1 MPSLVVVTIQSALLK
16 AAANITAQTLSQWG
30 AETHLEMDWT
40 RVIEF
45 AVFGLIS
52 APLVSYWQQALEETF
67 PTQNGPID
75 SNPHAQTPT
84 QKTTQQYRVNWTNI
98 ILKLALDQ
106 TVGLCFTNIIFI
118 TCTTGARV
126 QSMSLLSHE
135 IQTRISGILR
145 AGWKIWPVVAF
156 VNFLW
161 VPWQWR
167 VIVTSIV
174 GFGWN
179 IILSFLSK

>member
-75 SNPHAQTPT
+75 SNPPRSNSHAKDNP
-84 QKTTQQYRVNWTNI
+84 
-98 ILKLALDQ
+98 A
-106 TVGLCFTNIIFI
+106 
-118 TCTTGARV
+118 
-126 QSMSLLSHE
+126 
-135 IQTRISGILR
+135 ISG
-145 AGWKIWPVVAF
+145 
-156 VNFLW
+156 
-161 VPWQWR
+161 
-167 VIVTSIV
+167 
-174 GFGWN
+174 
-179 IILSFLSK
+179 